1 MGARKLTAFVLVAL
15 FHVGLLYFL
24 GSNLRVAFHPEAPEK
39 VPQLIYWEFTKP
51 KSEAKRTVSKS
62 SKSSG
67 ANTSQSKS
75 EVTAASVLVTESST
89 DTAITITNFEAAKD
103 VAVQLALAKY
113 EAESKQRSFSSKD
126 RASMPMPEPIE
137 RSPIKWD
144 PLHGKKAGLTDQGVP
159 FIKLS
164 EKCVIVV
171 VFPVCA
177 FGGKIVH
184 DGTLFED
191 MDNKLDRARENE
203 LP

>member
-1 MGARKLTAFVLVAL
+1 MGTRKFAAFVVVVV
-15 FHVGLLYFL
+15 FHLGGLYFL
-24 GSNLRVAFHPEAPEK
+24 ERNLRVEFHRDPPEK
-39 VPQLIYWEFTKP
+39 VSQLIYWEFGKP
-51 KSEAKRTVSKS
+51 KSDDNRKVRKS
-62 SKSSG
+62 VKSNAG
-67 ANTSQSKS
+67 NTRQTKS
-75 EVTAASVLVTESST
+75 EVTAVVELITET
-89 DTAITITNFEAAKD
+89 PANTAITITNFEAAKD
-103 VAVQLALAKY
+103 VALQLALAKQ
-113 EAESKQRSFSSKD
+113 ETESNQRSFSAKD
-126 RASMPMPEPIE
+126 RVSIPMPDPIE

-159 FIKLS
+159 FIQLS

-191 MDNKLDRARENE
+191 IDKKLDRARENE